1 MADLKEFQRK
11 MEKTLDVLASDF
23 AAVRAG
29 RANAQVLDRITVE
42 YYGQPSPIN
51 QVGTVSSPDPRT
63 LVIQPWDGSLL
74 KAIEKAIQTSDL
86 GINPQN
92 DGRVIRLVFP
102 QLTEERRKDLT
113 GPQIRRGFQGRRPQ
127 HPPRRSRLRQE
138 GPEEGRTDRGRPEEG
153 RKGHS
158 GAHRQARQEDRRD
171 VRQEGKGTDGDL
183 SACFQRVPSVGAD
196 ASVRPCKLHWFYRNL
211 RRIPSVIFFGNTT
224 SPYRAGRGKRRLW
237 YGRPLFAFN

>member
-51 QVGTVSSPDPRT
+51 QVGTVASPDPRT

-113 GPQIRRGFQGRRPQ
+113 KQVRKYAEDAKVAVRNIRRDAMDYIKKLKKDSEITEDDQKKAEKD
-127 HPPRRSRLRQE
+127 LQE
-138 GPEEGRTDRGRPEEG
+138 LTD
-153 RKGHS
+153 KYIKKV
-158 GAHRQARQEDRRD
+158 DD
-171 VRQEGKGTDGDL
+171 
-183 SACFQRVPSVGAD
+183 ACAV
-196 ASVRPCKLHWFYRNL
+196 KEKELME
-211 RRIPSVIFFGNTT
+211 I
-224 SPYRAGRGKRRLW
+224 
-237 YGRPLFAFN
+237 